1 MIDPTLKVIEKAAG
15 IAGVIAIAGYLSVRA
30 HFNFLG
36 VSMLTEL
43 SLERYLSETYLFLVL
58 CLPRLLLVCGVAS
71 VGFFIWKLLGRVW
84 RFRPIIASPFIWPSL
99 ALIFIVWVLWM
110 LISAETMV
118 DVVVGP
124 LTPDKWKNDDKKWL
138 VEIALMAIVIA
149 SFAVWNGPVQ
159 ERFQPV
165 GDQAMVLLSRINCIC
180 LIAIVLLLP
189 TRVGTELH
197 PKSYP
202 LALVHL
208 SEPKSVACGLI
219 LYQSKENLVLW
230 EAESKVGRI
239 RSIKTKSVIEIISG
253 EVQDIVKLAKE
264 SATSDKKF
272 PDCKLL
278 IGQS

>member
-149 SFAVWNGPVQ
+149 SFAVWNGPLQ

-165 GDQAMVLLSRINCIC
+165 GDKAMVLLSQINFIC
-180 LIAIVLLLP
+180 LIAIGSRLSGQYFLASFQVTTLLQAGVAGMVAGCFCL
-189 TRVGTELH
+189 
-197 PKSYP
+197 
-202 LALVHL
+202 LA
-208 SEPKSVACGLI
+208 
-219 LYQSKENLVLW
+219 
-230 EAESKVGRI
+230 GR
-239 RSIKTKSVIEIISG
+239 E
-253 EVQDIVKLAKE
+253 
-264 SATSDKKF
+264 
-272 PDCKLL
+272 
-278 IGQS
+278 